1 MVIQREETLFS
12 TRDDDLVG
20 VAGLVEQFVV
30 PKPEIGLFQLVIGHT
45 VLFGEIH
52 QTGYRPAYSD
62 NLLRRIARIFLEI
75 IHICRLPEYFLFFR
89 RLLGVNVL
97 LPAIL
102 SGLLGR
108 IAADNPVRQ

>member
-12 TRDDDLVG
+12 GRDNDLVG

-62 NLLRRIARIFLEI
+62 TS
-75 IHICRLPEYFLFFR
+75 
-89 RLLGVNVL
+89 LGE
-97 LPAIL
+97 
-102 SGLLGR
+102 
-108 IAADNPVRQ
+108 